1 MKIKIILLIFF
12 TCLLFSQEEQPYPP
26 LDLITIPTSG
36 TLPKGTYA
44 LETLLTKNGGILP
57 KFLLGVSD
65 HFTFGISF
73 GVQKF
78 IGTGDFIKNKS
89 YPEVHIKYRLY
100 EETESMPAIAIGL
113 NTQGYGKYNEAKER
127 YEHKALGVYFVASRN
142 WDVLGNLGFHIGIN
156 KNLIEKHDKDTNLF
170 FGFDKEIN
178 RSFSFLAEYNFARN
192 DDGEQNSEGI
202 FIRDGKGYLNLGL
215 QWSAT
220 QNLMLEI
227 NINDFLK
234 NNTYIQEET
243 NKQFDS
249 MSREVKIIYFEQF

>member
-178 RSFSFLAEYNFARN
+178 RTFSILAEYNFAMN
-192 DDGEQNSEGI
+192 DDGKEDSEILLRDKKGFLNAGI
-202 FIRDGKGYLNLGL
+202 RWTAID
-215 QWSAT
+215 
-220 QNLMLEI
+220 NLMLEI
-227 NINDFLK
+227 NVNDILK
-234 NNTYIQEET
+234 NNLSG
-243 NKQFDS
+243 FDGGSINS
-249 MSREVKIIYFEQF
+249 MNREIKIIYFEQF